1 MRTEKAS
8 LHPAMQLGRLRPEEN
23 PDASSFPFHHFVN
36 LVHCQSWQ
44 SVDVSAWPTD
54 FNIRLLR
61 CAETEMDAQIIL
73 RNVAAAAANLVH
85 LAMLAGCAD
94 DARTNAGAIRL
105 CANAFQFDPVVAKR
119 AIATK

>member
-1 MRTEKAS
+1 MTTERTS
-8 LHPAMQLGRLRPEEN
+8 WHPATQLERLRSEEN
-23 PDASSFPFHHFVN
+23 RDASSFPFHHFVN

-61 CAETEMDAQIIL
+61 CAETEVDAQIIL
-73 RNVAAAAANLVH
+73 RNIAAAATNLVH

-94 DARTNAGAIRL
+94 DARTNAGPIRF
-105 CANAFQFDPVVAKR
+105 CANAFQFDP
-119 AIATK
+119 